1 MVVAT
6 IIDSRETNDCHI
18 VIRQEVYI
26 VTPLTHQLLHT
37 TTARWYAE
45 CLSPGRA
52 GQRGKYVQT
61 IAQAL
66 RSAAGK
72 PVDRTALVAAV
83 GGRSGSTLYA
93 LFGRKAADALLN
105 RHEPQLRATQP
116 IRDVVD
122 GLVVEAKVWSHWP
135 HREAWLAQLLKHGSA
150 DRRVAAD
157 TLVQVLAAWAVRNP
171 ELAAALERQP
181 PLSAVEDLLLICPN
195 PIPAGHARD
204 VLAEV
209 IRLACDGSR
218 PPAVLR
224 VVQRDLA
231 ALVAGSAATA
241 HDRAGSLIAGIAEL
255 LADLA
260 YHVPTLT
267 EDERLR
273 LADAAGPQL
282 TTALRII
289 AQGPAATS

>member
-1 MVVAT
+1 MVFAT
-6 IIDSRETNDCHI
+6 IIESRETNDCH
-18 VIRQEVYI
+18 VFIRQEVYI
-26 VTPLTHQLLHT
+26 VTPLTYQLLHT

-45 CLSPGRA
+45 CLSSGKA
-52 GQRGKYVQT
+52 GQRSKYVQT
-61 IAQAL
+61 LAEAL

-72 PVDRTALVAAV
+72 PIERAALVAAA
-83 GGRSGSTLYA
+83 GGRSGSTLYS

-105 RHEPQLRATQP
+105 RHEQHLRATQP

-135 HREAWLAQLLKHGSA
+135 HREAWLAQLLRTGSV

-181 PLSAVEDLLLICPN
+181 PLSTVEDLLLICAN
-195 PIPAGHARD
+195 PIPAGQARD

-209 IRLACDGSR
+209 IRLACEVEHPS
-218 PPAVLR
+218 PPAVLGA
-224 VVQRDLA
+224 VQRDLST
-231 ALVAGSAATA
+231 LVAGAEATTQ
-241 HDRAGSLIAGIAEL
+241 DWAGSLIAGIADL

-260 YHVPTLT
+260 YHLPRLS
-267 EDERLR
+267 EAERLR
-273 LADAAGPQL
+273 LTTEAGPQL
-282 TTALRII
+282 ATALRLI
-289 AQGPAATS
+289 GDTPV

>member
-1 MVVAT
+1 MVLAT
-6 IIDSRETNDCHI
+6 IIGSQETNDCHI
-18 VIRQEVYI
+18 AIRQEVYI

-52 GQRGKYVQT
+52 GQRAKYLQT

-66 RSAAGK
+66 QSAAGR
-72 PVDRTALVAAV
+72 PVDRAALVAAA

-135 HREAWLAQLLKHGSA
+135 HREAWIAQLLKHGSA

-157 TLVQVLAAWAVRNP
+157 TLVQVLAAWAVHHP

-181 PLSAVEDLLLICPN
+181 PLSTVEDLLLICAYPA
-195 PIPAGHARD
+195 PAGRARD

-209 IRLACDGSR
+209 IRLACEGGR
-218 PPAVLR
+218 PAAVLGAVR
-224 VVQRDLA
+224 RDLA
-231 ALVAGSAATA
+231 ELVAGPEATA
-241 HDRAGSLIAGIAEL
+241 RDAAGSLIAGIAEL

-260 YHVPTLT
+260 YHVPKLS

-273 LADAAGPQL
+273 LADEAGPQL
-282 TTALRII
+282 ADALRII
-289 AQGPAATS
+289 ARGPAASA